1 LLVNTIYADITNVR
15 MTDTPGGAAVTQFA
29 SGTSVVYVVFDY
41 SDVQND
47 EIRVRVYDSVDNVLF
62 EQVKV
67 YTGSGTESIAIS
79 PEVEAFADGR
89 YLTNLYSGLFPIGT
103 IIWDVTPVTGEATHT
118 PALTPAS
125 AQPMPTLV
133 PGQPTPT
140 CNATDADT
148 DSGAANGHSH
158 KDIANANIGHSSAD
172 SPSNAGYS
180 HGDVTIF
187 HCDNGIANT
196 DNRTD
201 ASVYL
206 RTHCHFRHRGRDK
219 AFLGYRWLC
228 LCSSGIGPLAWLC

>member
-1 LLVNTIYADITNVR
+1 
-15 MTDTPGGAAVTQFA
+15 MTDTPGGSAVTQFA

-47 EIRVRVYDSVDNVLF
+47 EIGVRVYDNVGNVLF

-118 PALTPAS
+118 PTLTPTS

-140 CNATDADT
+140 PMPPTLTPTPVLPMATATKISLTPTLATVLPTAPPNA
-148 DSGAANGHSH
+148 S
-158 KDIANANIGHSSAD
+158 
-172 SPSNAGYS
+172 YS
-180 HGDVTIF
+180 HGDVTIS

-201 ASVYL
+201 ANVYP

>member
-1 LLVNTIYADITNVR
+1 
-15 MTDTPGGAAVTQFA
+15 MTDTPGGSAVTQFA

-47 EIRVRVYDSVDNVLF
+47 EIRVRVYDNVGNVLF

-118 PALTPAS
+118 PTLTPTS

-140 CNATDADT
+140 PMPPTLTPTPVLPRAT
-148 DSGAANGHSH
+148 GNGVATATLTSQVPGHCSDH
-158 KDIANANIGHSSAD
+158 GHVGFQRQFLIDLLLLTSLLIDGTSRSQRRSRLSKDRRLHVILRRERWTSS
-172 SPSNAGYS
+172 
-180 HGDVTIF
+180 
-187 HCDNGIANT
+187 
-196 DNRTD
+196 
-201 ASVYL
+201 
-206 RTHCHFRHRGRDK
+206 
-219 AFLGYRWLC
+219 
-228 LCSSGIGPLAWLC
+228 

>member
-1 LLVNTIYADITNVR
+1 
-15 MTDTPGGAAVTQFA
+15 MTDTPGGSAVTQFA

-47 EIRVRVYDSVDNVLF
+47 EIRVRVYDNVGNVLF

-118 PALTPAS
+118 PTLTPTS

-133 PGQPTPT
+133 PGQPTATPMPPT
-140 CNATDADT
+140 LTPTPVLPMATAIKISLT
-148 DSGAANGHSH
+148 PTLATVLPTAPPMP
-158 KDIANANIGHSSAD
+158 ATVTVM
-172 SPSNAGYS
+172 SPSPTATTALPTPTTALTPVFTPAPTATSGTVEGTKPFFVFAGY
-180 HGDVTIF
+180 V
-187 HCDNGIANT
+187 CVAV
-196 DNRTD
+196 
-201 ASVYL
+201 A
-206 RTHCHFRHRGRDK
+206 
-219 AFLGYRWLC
+219 
-228 LCSSGIGPLAWLC
+228 LALLALLIWRRRPS

>member
-1 LLVNTIYADITNVR
+1 
-15 MTDTPGGAAVTQFA
+15 MTQFA
-29 SGTSVVYVVFDY
+29 SGTSVVCVVFDY

-47 EIRVRVYDSVDNVLF
+47 EIRVRVYDNVGNVLF

-89 YLTNLYSGLFPIGT
+89 YLTNLYRGLFPIGT

-140 CNATDADT
+140 SMPPTLTPTPVLPRATAT
-148 DSGAANGHSH
+148 KISLTPTLATVLPTAPPMP
-158 KDIANANIGHSSAD
+158 ATATVM
-172 SPSNAGYS
+172 SPSPTATTALPTPTTALTPMFTPAPTATSGTVEGTKPFFVFAGY
-180 HGDVTIF
+180 V
-187 HCDNGIANT
+187 CVAV
-196 DNRTD
+196 
-201 ASVYL
+201 A
-206 RTHCHFRHRGRDK
+206 
-219 AFLGYRWLC
+219 
-228 LCSSGIGPLAWLC
+228 LALLALLIWRRRPS